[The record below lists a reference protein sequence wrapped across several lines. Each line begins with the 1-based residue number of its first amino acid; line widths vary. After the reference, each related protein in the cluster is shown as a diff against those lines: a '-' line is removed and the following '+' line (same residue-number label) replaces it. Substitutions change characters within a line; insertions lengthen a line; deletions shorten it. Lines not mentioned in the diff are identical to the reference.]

1 MGTSANWYDKVSMG
15 EGRSYGAEI
24 FVQKTLGK
32 TTGFVSYTL
41 SKSDRIFRD
50 GMVNNGHWYPYKY
63 DRRHNLVVSVFHKFS
78 DRVDVAGNFVFTT
91 GGTTTVPTRQ
101 IVAITPDG
109 TSTYDDYVPYKNN
122 YRLPCSHRLN
132 LGVNLHKQKR
142 HGERIWNFSI
152 YNVYNAMN
160 PNLVYSD
167 TDYNAEDGNVTTNT
181 IRIKKITLLPFMPS
195 ISYTFKF

>member
-1 MGTSANWYDKVSMG
+1 MSC
-15 EGRSYGAEI
+15 
-24 FVQKTLGK
+24 
-32 TTGFVSYTL
+32 
-41 SKSDRIFRD
+41 
-50 GMVNNGHWYPYKY
+50 
-63 DRRHNLVVSVFHKFS
+63 
-78 DRVDVAGNFVFTT
+78 
-91 GGTTTVPTRQ
+91 
-101 IVAITPDG
+101 AI
-109 TSTYDDYVPYKNN
+109 N